1 MNAIVQD
8 RYGSADVL
16 ELREID
22 RPTASAEEVLVRVR
36 AASVHADVWHAMRGV
51 PYVLRIMGSGLR
63 APKHLVPGTDLAG
76 VVESVGTSVTRF
88 HPGDEV
94 FGQSVRA
101 NLWRNGGALAE
112 YAAVPETM
120 IELKPTGLT
129 FEQAAAVP
137 TSGSLAVQHVR
148 DEGRTQ
154 PGQKVLINGAGGA
167 VGTFALQLAKAFG
180 AEVTG
185 VDAAGKLDMLRSI
198 GADRVVDYTQEDFT
212 RSGERYDFIL
222 DLAGNHAW
230 SECKRALTPD
240 GTYVLSGYDQFGSS
254 GHRWFGSLG
263 RFAKLIVVSP
273 FVSYL
278 HPFRGMKDPADRL
291 VVLKELIEARKITPV
306 IDRTFPLSDVPEA
319 IRYLETGQVRGKVVI
334 TV

>member
-1 MNAIVQD
+1 MKAIIQD
-8 RYGSADVL
+8 RYGSPDTL
-16 ELREID
+16 EFTEID
-22 RPTASAEEVLVRVR
+22 PPGTGDDEVLVRVR
-36 AASVHADVWHAMRGV
+36 AASVHADVWHAMTGQ
-51 PYVLRIMGSGLR
+51 PYVLRILGSGLR
-63 APKHLVPGTDLAG
+63 KPKNRVPGTDVAG
-76 VVESVGTSVTRF
+76 HVESVGTKVTRF
-88 HPGDEV
+88 RPGDEV
-94 FGQSVRA
+94 FGQSFVG
-101 NLWRNGGALAE
+101 NLWRHGGAFAE
-112 YAAVPETM
+112 FAAIPEYRL
-120 IELKPTGLT
+120 EPKPAGIT

-137 TSGSLAVQHVR
+137 TSGSLAVQGVR

-154 PGQKVLINGAGGA
+154 PGQKVL
-167 VGTFALQLAKAFG
+167 
-180 AEVTG
+180 
-185 VDAAGKLDMLRSI
+185 
-198 GADRVVDYTQEDFT
+198 FT
-212 RSGERYDFIL
+212 RRGERYDFIL
-222 DLAGNHAW
+222 DLAGNHPW

-278 HPFRGMKDPADRL
+278 HPFRGINDPGDRL

-306 IDRTFPLSDVPEA
+306 IDKTFPLSDVPEA